1 MITQLYIFSPGS
13 YVVADEWNAN
23 FRVLRSTNVL
33 HQESIVDANNI
44 ILFQGGDYT
53 DVYNRINNDPNS
65 HVAESTIQNPMVDNE
80 YYRVL
85 QGGEQLF
92 VSVDPGT
99 LNGETRIVVQTTQNN
114 ALPPVVITYGGT
126 QDNVVW
132 TNGIAQWYLAGVK
145 FVFLLERNGKL
156 YVKMIAT
163 E

>member
-23 FRVLRSTNVL
+23 FRVLRDTNVL
-33 HQESIVDANNI
+33 HQESIVDANNL

-53 DVYNRINNDPNS
+53 AVYNRVNNEPNS
-65 HVAESTIQNPMVDNE
+65 RLAETTIQNPKVDNE
-80 YYRVL
+80 YYRII
-85 QGGEQLF
+85 QGEQQLF
-92 VSVDPGT
+92 VTVAPGT
-99 LNGETRIVVQTTQNN
+99 LNGEARIVVQTTQNN
-114 ALPPVVITYGGT
+114 VLPPVVITYGGS

-132 TNGIAQWYLAGVK
+132 PNGIAQWYLAGMK
-145 FVFLLERNGKL
+145 FIFLLERSGKL